1 MAVKNKKNYYY
12 FYKKIMIIKGKEV
25 KKMKNNKNKKK
36 LLIIV
41 LLLFA
46 AIGVTGYGAYSYYW
60 AEGSFGSNSNG
71 ASSGG
76 FIKTDKRFNPQGSN
90 EYDEEYDY
98 NKMGFL
104 GNGGQIKLTCSEEDN
119 DGYRTCSGYSPVS
132 NDGNISIIV
141 SYSNFGLQ
149 SEGNVVDVSSITPT
163 YKWVY
168 KDDNGVERE
177 SSASTITLDEDQEA
191 TLVTTF
197 KIKVGTGTT
206 AQQVTAPV
214 IGSTSN
220 LTMTIDLK
228 ADQYY
233 SGY

>member
-1 MAVKNKKNYYY
+1 
-12 FYKKIMIIKGKEV
+12 
-25 KKMKNNKNKKK
+25 MKNNKNKKK

-60 AEGSFGSNSNG
+60 AEGSFRSYDDSIDENG
-71 ASSGG
+71 TGG
-76 FIKTDKRFNPQGSN
+76 KIRTNKSFNPQGSN
-90 EYDEEYDY
+90 EYDEENDY
-98 NKMGFL
+98 NQMGFL
-104 GNGGQIKLTCSEEDN
+104 GNGGRIKLTCSEEDN

-168 KDDNGVERE
+168 EDDNGVERE
-177 SSASTITLDEDQEA
+177 SSESTITLGENQSA

-197 KIKVGTGTT
+197 KIKVGTGST
-206 AQQVTAPV
+206 AQQVTEPV

-220 LTMTIDLK
+220 LTMTIDIE
-228 ADQYY
+228 ADQYH